1 MRRAVSGR
9 NFVNGVIMFKK
20 ILKEYSIITF
30 GAVLAAAAIYFFML
44 PLDIAIGSGS
54 AVAMLLKHYIPQ
66 VPISV
71 FSLLFNVLMLL
82 LGFILIGREFGA
94 KTVYVSIVVPVSLGV
109 FENLFPNFESLTN
122 DPILDTVCYILIVG
136 IAMAILFSHNASS
149 GGLDIVAKI
158 MSKYLKMGL
167 GTAVSISGIAVA
179 LTSAIYND
187 DTKIVVVSVLGTY
200 FSGLLVDKFIFGL
213 NIKRRVCIISSKLN
227 EIVDFVLHELHS
239 GATLYESIGAY
250 DNVTRREAV
259 VIVDK
264 NEYVALMDRI
274 KEIDPKAFVTVIAV
288 NELSYQPKNLP
299 QGAKKSAKG
308 KRADK
313 KSEK

>member
-1 MRRAVSGR
+1 
-9 NFVNGVIMFKK
+9 MFKK

-54 AVAMLLKHYIPQ
+54 AVAMLLNHFFPQ
-66 VPISV
+66 IPISV
-71 FSLLFNVLMLL
+71 YSLIFNVIMLI
-82 LGFILIGREFGA
+82 LGFLLIGREFGA
-94 KTVYVSIVVPVSLGV
+94 KTVYASIVVPVSLGV
-109 FENLFPNFESLTN
+109 FELCFGEKFQSLTN
-122 DPILDTVCYILIVG
+122 DPILDTVCYILVVG

-179 LTSAIYND
+179 LTSLFYS
-187 DTKIVVVSVLGTY
+187 DTKTAVVSVLGTY

-213 NIKRRVCIISSKLN
+213 NIKRRVCIISSKLD
-227 EIVDFVLHELHS
+227 EIVDFILHDLHS

-250 DNVTRREAV
+250 DRVTRREAV

-264 NEYVALMDRI
+264 NEYVALMDKI
-274 KEIDPKAFVTVIAV
+274 KEIDTKAFVTVIAV

-299 QGAKKSAKG
+299 RKTKEGRKPKNNKDS
-308 KRADK
+308 
-313 KSEK
+313 